1 MYGYSGYPGMGGYPA
16 MGGIGGG
23 AGFNAWT
30 WIILIL
36 IVLQWF
42 RVGYGGGVGG
52 PGGVLPE
59 NSLLCNGG
67 LFIITIFLLVAYGC
81 FRGPAAPIAPIAPV
95 RYC

>member
-1 MYGYSGYPGMGGYPA
+1 MFGYSGYGMPGYGMPGY
-16 MGGIGGG
+16 GGG
-23 AGFNAWT
+23 FGGNGFNAWT

-42 RVGYGGGVGG
+42 RVGFGGAGG

-59 NSLLCNGG
+59 SGLLCNGG
-67 LFIITIFLLVAYGC
+67 LFIITIFLLVACGC
-81 FRGPAAPIAPIAPV
+81 FKGPIMPAPVAPI